1 MSVFVPDGG
10 NPYYQN
16 KVFGYYQGVELLK
29 VEYPNHEVE
38 LTLYNAGSYANKMKQ
53 INQIEDS
60 MVKGVDA
67 MVVTSCDSDALV
79 PVVKKAL
86 SKGIPVVADDVL
98 VNTDTTMKISEH
110 SYRIG
115 VNSAAYRQEN

>member
-67 MVVTSCDSDALV
+67 MVVTVSYTHLTLPTILLV
-79 PVVKKAL
+79 
-86 SKGIPVVADDVL
+86 
-98 VNTDTTMKISEH
+98 
-110 SYRIG
+110 
-115 VNSAAYRQEN
+115 